1 MARLPRRLGHAEE
14 ATLGEHLEELRG
26 RLFVML
32 GAIAVGAIF
41 AYFFHTHLLDWLNRP
56 LPADHKPPVTLGVTE
71 PFTITIM
78 VSIYAGFVLAL
89 PIVLWQLWLFFAPAF
104 DPSAERKVLVLSA
117 CGVLLAGAGV
127 ENAAG
132 GEDEHL
138 AFRRGVE

>member
-41 AYFFHTHLLDWLNRP
+41 AYFFHTHLLDWRHPPRP
-56 LPADHKPPVTLGVTE
+56 AVHKPPVTLEVTE

-78 VSIYAGFVLAL
+78 VSIYAGFVLAF
-89 PIVLWQLWLFFAPAF
+89 PIVLWQLWLF
-104 DPSAERKVLVLSA
+104 
-117 CGVLLAGAGV
+117 
-127 ENAAG
+127 
-132 GEDEHL
+132 
-138 AFRRGVE
+138 